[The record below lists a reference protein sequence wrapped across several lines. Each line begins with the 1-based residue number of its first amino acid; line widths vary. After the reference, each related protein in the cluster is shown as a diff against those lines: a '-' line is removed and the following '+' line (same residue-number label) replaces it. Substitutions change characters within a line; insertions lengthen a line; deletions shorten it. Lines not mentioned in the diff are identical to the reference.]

1 MNKNHYRLVFSRL
14 HGMLVAVEETAS
26 AAGKASAGETQRA
39 VDRSGMHGVAQFAL
53 RLAAFGALIAA
64 GAMPMWAQAQIV
76 GAGPNAP
83 SVIQTPNGLPQVNI
97 NKPGGAGVSLNTYN
111 QFDVQKNG
119 AILNNS
125 PTIVNTQQ
133 AGYINGNPN
142 LSAGQ
147 AARIIVNQVNST
159 AASQIKGY
167 VEIAGSRAEIV
178 LANPAGIVVDGGGFI
193 NTSRAVLTTGVPQFG
208 ADGSLTGYNVSR
220 GLITVQGAGLNA
232 SNVDQVDLIA
242 RAVQANAAIYAK
254 NLNVIAGAQQV
265 NHDTLAATPIQGD
278 GVAPAV
284 AIDVAQ
290 LGGMYANRV
299 FLVGNSAGVGVANAG
314 TIAAQAGDLTLQSD
328 GRLVLTGKTTASG
341 NLALSAAG
349 GVQNSG
355 TTYAQQSLSA
365 STGAD
370 VTNSGTLAA
379 QQNTTV
385 NAGSVNSTGRLGAG
399 VNNDGS
405 VARSGD
411 LNLTASGQ
419 LTATGQNVAGGNAS
433 LTGGSVNLAG
443 SQTAANGNLSLNA
456 TAGDVNLSNATTSA
470 QGANRANATGTVIN
484 DHGSLSSGGG
494 TTLTGGNLS
503 NQGGKVSSQG
513 ALSVN
518 VAGQIA
524 NQSGELVSESTADL
538 RGGAIANNQ
547 GTIQSAAGMTVAG
560 ASLDNAAGRVTS
572 LNGDGLSVTTSG
584 QLTNAAGTTANGA
597 QGGVIGGNGDVTVRG
612 GNVANHGTIT
622 SNTNLRVA
630 GQSIDNG
637 SGTLKAAQKVAVD
650 AGAHLTNN
658 GGSIVGNTATVGATT
673 LDNSAGAVQAAQ
685 VSLNATDL
693 VNHGGTITQTGTG
706 PMTVNVSRTLD
717 NSSGGTLQSNSTD
730 LTLAPAALVN
740 DGGTITHAGNGT
752 LLLGSGSGTVS
763 NVGGSIT
770 SNGRVVAQAG
780 ALNNTAGSINAQNGL
795 AATIG
800 GTLTNAN
807 GKLLSNTDLSVTS
820 GVLANDGGQIDA
832 STNATIHTGSMT
844 NQGGSIVAP
853 NLSVTAE
860 STLDNSGGKLETNQ
874 LTLTAA
880 NLTNHGGTITQYGAS
895 AMGFNISGTLDNSAA
910 GVIQTNAT
918 DLTLKPAEL
927 NNAGGTI
934 THAGTGTLTIA
945 PGNGASALNNA
956 GGTIVTKGQ
965 AVVDASSWDNSN
977 GILAAQGG
985 VTATVAGDVNNA
997 QGLVRAGASL
1007 SITNGGALVNQ
1018 AGHVQAGQTTAGD
1031 TSTLAVHSG
1040 SINNADGAI
1049 TDLGMGA
1056 MTVQGGSQITNS
1068 RAGNVSGMGAI
1079 TGNGDVTIS
1088 ATSISNTQGGELSGA
1103 SLHVQAAA
1111 LDNSGGKIGS
1121 VANSS
1126 GNVDVTASAAITN
1139 TNGQFS
1145 STHDLTITA
1154 PTLQGGGAYSAA
1166 HDVRVNLQG
1175 DYTTTPDTQF
1185 NVGND
1190 LTFALPGTFTNNA
1203 GFQTINGLNINAANI
1218 VNSGALSAGG
1228 LLHTQSSNL
1237 SNTGSLVGGS
1247 VSLNA
1252 TGTVS
1257 NVGPTALIGASDS
1270 NGKLE
1275 ILAHDIE
1282 NRDDATA
1289 TDSMPTTAIFG
1300 MGKVVLAGGKD
1311 ASGNYTN
1318 AALVN
1323 NSSALIQ
1330 SGSDMELHADK
1341 VTSTRRVMSTTGS
1354 TSNVDPAVLAQYG
1367 ISLSGCAAYFAGNCT
1382 GQTSYGIRSDN
1393 LTPDMRDVL
1402 LKQPGGM
1409 YIEPP
1414 HGSQWNSSYQYTTY
1428 TGTAVANMVTA
1439 LSPAA
1444 QIVSG
1449 GKIDASSTGTLQ
1461 NYWSSITA
1469 VGNLTMPQH
1478 YDSDGWA
1485 ATGQQAPTVTV
1496 TYSGQYHYNNYD
1508 NSEHNWQLPFGDAT
1522 FVTGHPGGYTQV
1534 APADVKQY
1542 KLPGY
1547 FSTMS
1552 SNGTISG
1559 TGVSV
1564 NNTAGNASIPSLGLL
1579 PGQSVPGLTP
1589 TNLSGNA
1596 SGAKSGASSVH
1607 GGPPAPV
1614 NPIIAS
1620 ATALNV
1626 LNNLTIPQGGLFK
1639 PTTAPNANY
1648 VIETNPAFTNQKN
1661 FISSDYFFGQLGVD
1675 LTHIPKRL
1683 GDGFYEQQLVRNQV
1697 TGLTGKA
1704 VLGPYADLQTM
1715 YQSLMTAGADLS
1727 KSLDMPMGASL
1738 SAEQV
1743 SKLTSN
1749 VIMMETRVV
1758 DGQSVL
1764 VPVVYLAKASQQNI
1778 DGPLISATN
1787 IDFQNAQAFTNS
1799 GTIKADNTL
1808 AIQGKQIDNA
1818 FGALQSGGLMSLKTE
1833 NNIDLTSANVKAGS
1847 LQLDAGKD
1855 LILDTATKTNTRV
1868 SRDGATSVVTTLGPT
1883 AKLDVAGDASIVT
1896 GGNFQQNAGNLSVG
1910 GNLGMNVGGDWDLG
1924 AVQTG
1929 EHKIVQRANGVSN
1942 TDINKVTGSTVTVG
1956 GQSSIGIGGDLTA
1969 KGAQIDLGQ
1978 GGTIAAKGNVT
1989 LGAAS
1994 ATSTV
1999 NSNSSGR
2006 DSHGSYAETL
2016 HTSDQALT
2024 GTTLKGGDTVTLASG
2039 KDLTISGSTVSLDK
2053 GNANLMASGDVNIG
2067 TATETHELNSHETH
2081 SHSNVVSGVKV
2092 ASGVDRTATYSQGS
2106 TVSADGVNIVS
2117 NRDINVTGSN
2127 VVGTNDVTLQAKR
2140 DVNITTSQDTTQS
2153 SSYYEKKESGLLTN
2167 GGLSVTVGSRSAAQ
2181 QDQSSS
2187 LTNKGSVIGSSQ
2199 GNVTIQAGKDAT
2211 ITGST
2216 VVAGQDVGITAQ
2228 NVTVNAAYD
2237 TYKDAQSQQFSQSGL
2252 SVGLGGG
2259 LVGLGQSMA
2268 SAVRQGQQSGDSRLA
2283 AVQAV
2288 AAAEQAYQNRGGIKD
2303 AANALSNG
2311 NVSEA
2316 AKGVQVQ
2323 LSIGSSHSSSNATTS
2338 ISEAKGSSIIGN
2350 GNVSITA
2357 TGTPDASGNAQAGTG
2372 NIAMTG
2378 ASVLGKNV
2386 ALDANNAITL
2396 QSAQST
2402 EQSTSSNSSTGW
2414 NAGVAIG
2421 VGKNTGISVFANG
2434 SNAHGQGNGDSVT
2447 QTNTTV
2453 AAGNTLTMTSGG
2465 DTMLSG
2471 ARVSGDKVKVDV
2483 GGDLTMT
2490 SLQDT
2495 SNYSSN
2501 QHNTGVSG
2509 SFTFG
2514 YGGGVDASIGHT
2526 SIDANYA
2533 SVNQQTGIVAGK
2545 EGFDVNVA
2553 GHTQLNGAQI
2563 ASAAPADS
2571 NTLTTGSLG
2580 FTDIENKM
2588 SYSGS
2593 SEGFSTSGGPSF
2605 AQTGDSANGVTH
2617 AAISPA
2623 KIVVKSDEQ
2632 NGTDSTAGLSRDTAN
2647 ANQTVENTFNLQKVQ
2662 NNMAFAQAFGKV
2674 ATFAVA
2680 EAATQLENSS
2690 PQMKALFGEGGAGR
2704 DALHAA
2710 VAAIGAALSGGN
2722 IGGAVA
2728 GSLAGDVLQSLAQP
2742 IIDQTVSQLPLSA
2755 QAAARNA
2762 LNEIVATA
2770 GGAAAGALAGGG
2782 SSGAL
2787 AGAGSAINNEL
2798 YNRQLHVEEVK
2809 VVEQLAKEKAQAVCR
2824 GDSSCVAKATTYW
2837 TDMLERA
2844 AKGMVDDTAN
2854 KENMAYLQTL
2864 IQTANNPTSEGA
2876 MGGLSS
2882 YLANL
2887 QTAEEMLSQYM
2898 GKPILVRGAPII
2910 SDGSA
2915 QTYFSATPAQRSD
2928 QYLNSVLGSLPGSIV
2943 PGASERDQ
2951 NRVNSFAT
2959 QNGSVKPDYTIE
2971 ETVIGGI
2978 LTNKIAS
2985 TATRVGESLDVWLAG
3000 PVNPTNKGFIS
3011 TGKVTMEGM
3020 PVKLNSAEQGVLS
3033 QLDQLPSKDLQGQAR
3048 EYVSN
3053 NYFVRNGFAPLDGKC
3068 GANCFDGVY
3077 VKGDTVYV
3085 NEVKPLNESGS
3096 ISLNPENP
3104 ATGLPTQQTDEW
3116 VKNSI
3121 QTLKKS
3127 KNPDLVKT
3135 GSIVEKAFEDGKLV
3149 KLVSGVDSNRMVIV
3163 KIPRDLK

>member
-1 MNKNHYRLVFSRL
+1 MNKHTHRLVYSRRRGMVVAVAETATTEGKSATGEARAQRRSSTSGVRVVMAGVAAL
-14 HGMLVAVEETAS
+14 GMLPTLS
-26 AAGKASAGETQRA
+26 
-39 VDRSGMHGVAQFAL
+39 D
-53 RLAAFGALIAA
+53 
-64 GAMPMWAQAQIV
+64 AQIIPTP
-76 GAGPNAP
+76 GT
-83 SVIQTPNGLPQVNI
+83 STQVIQTPNGLPQVNVARPS
-97 NKPGGAGVSLNTYN
+97 NAGVSVNTYN
-111 QFDVQKNG
+111 QFDVQKAG

-142 LSAGQ
+142 YGPGQ
-147 AARIIVNQVNST
+147 SARIIVNQVNSNT
-159 AASQIKGY
+159 PSFIRGF
-167 VEIAGSRAEIV
+167 VEVAGPSAQVV
-178 LANPAGIVVDGGGFI
+178 LANQAGLVVDGGGFI
-193 NTSRAVLTTGVPQFG
+193 NTSRATLTTGQPYYG

-242 RAVQANAAIYAK
+242 RAVQANAAIYTK
-254 NLNVIAGAQQV
+254 DLNVIAGAQQV
-265 NHDTLAATPIQGD
+265 NHDTLAATPIAGD
-278 GVAPAV
+278 GPAPAV

-349 GVQNSG
+349 GIQNSG

-365 STGAD
+365 NTATD
-370 VTNSGTLAA
+370 LTNSGTLAA
-379 QQNTTV
+379 QQSTTV
-385 NAGSVNSTGRLGAG
+385 NAGTINSTGTLGAG
-399 VNNDGS
+399 VNSDGS
-405 VARSGD
+405 VAHSGD

-419 LTATGQNVAGGNAS
+419 LSATGQNVAGGNAS

-443 SQTAANGNLSLNA
+443 SQTAVSGNLSLNA
-456 TAGDVNLSNATTSA
+456 MAGDVNLSNATTSA
-470 QGANRANATGTVIN
+470 QGTIQANATGTVIN

-494 TTLTGGNLS
+494 MVLTGGNLS
-503 NQGGKVSSQG
+503 NQSGKVSSQG

-524 NQSGELVSESTADL
+524 NQSGELISESTADL
-538 RGGAIANNQ
+538 HGGAIANNQ

-560 ASLDNAAGRVTS
+560 ASLDNTAGRITS
-572 LNGDGLSVTTSG
+572 LNGDGLSVAASG

-597 QGGVIGGNGDVTVRG
+597 QGGVIGGNGDVSVSGANVVNRG
-612 GNVANHGTIT
+612 AIT

-630 GQSIDNG
+630 GQSVDNG
-637 SGTLKAAQKVAVD
+637 SGTLQAAQNVAVE

-658 GGSIVGNTATVGATT
+658 GGSIVGKTATVSATT
-673 LDNSAGAVQAAQ
+673 LDNSAGTVQAGQ
-685 VSLNATDL
+685 VSLTATDL
-693 VNHGGTITQTGTG
+693 ANHGGTITQTGTG
-706 PMTVNVSRTLD
+706 PMAVNVSRTLN
-717 NSSGGTLQSNSTD
+717 NSSGGTLQTNSTD

-740 DGGTITHAGNGT
+740 DGGTITHAGTGT
-752 LLLGSGSGTVS
+752 LTVGSGTGSVS
-763 NVGGSIT
+763 NVGGSIA
-770 SNGRVVAQAG
+770 SNGRVVAQTG
-780 ALNNTAGSINAQNGL
+780 ALNNTSGAFNAQTGL
-795 AATIG
+795 TATVG
-800 GTLTNAN
+800 GTLNNAN
-807 GKLLSNTDLSVTS
+807 GKLLSNTDVSVTS
-820 GVLANDGGQIDA
+820 GTLANDGGQIGA
-832 STNATIHTGSMT
+832 GTNATIHTGSMT
-844 NQGGSIVAP
+844 NQRGSIVAP
-853 NLSVTAE
+853 NLSVTAD
-860 STLDNSGGKLETNQ
+860 STLDNSGGKLEANQ
-874 LTLTAA
+874 LALTAA
-880 NLTNHGGTITQYGAS
+880 NLTNHGGTITQYGS
-895 AMGFNISGTLDNSAA
+895 STMGMNVSGTLDNSAA

-945 PGNGASALNNA
+945 PGTGTTAGASALNNA
-956 GGTIVTKGQ
+956 SGTIVTKGQ
-965 AVVDASSWDNSN
+965 AIVNAASWNNAS
-977 GILAAQGG
+977 GILAAQRGLN
-985 VTATVAGDVNNA
+985 ATIAGDVNNA
-997 QGLVRAGASL
+997 QGLLRSDASL
-1007 SITNGGALVNQ
+1007 SLKSGGALSNQ
-1018 AGHVQAGQTTAGD
+1018 GGHVQAGQSTAGD
-1031 TSTLAVHSG
+1031 TSTLDIQWA
-1040 SINNADGAI
+1040 SIDNADGAVVN
-1049 TDLGMGA
+1049 LGAGK
-1056 MTVQGGSQITNS
+1056 MTVQGGSRIANS
-1068 RAGNVSGMGAI
+1068 HAGGVSGMGAI
-1079 TGNGDVTIS
+1079 TGNGDVTV
-1088 ATSISNTQGGELSGA
+1088 AAASISNTQGGQLSGG
-1103 SLHVQAAA
+1103 SLHVNANT
-1111 LDNSGGKIGS
+1111 LDNSGGSI
-1121 VANSS
+1121 
-1126 GNVDVTASAAITN
+1126 GNVTNSNGDVNVTTTGAITN
-1139 TNGQFS
+1139 TNGQIS
-1145 STHDLTITA
+1145 STHDLSVA
-1154 PTLQGGGAYSAA
+1154 AATLQGGGTYSAT
-1166 HDVRVNLQG
+1166 HDANVNLQG
-1175 DYTTTPDTQF
+1175 DYTAAPDTQF
-1185 NVGND
+1185 NVGHD
-1190 LTFALPGTFTNNA
+1190 LAFTLPGTFTNNA
-1203 GFQTINGLNINAANI
+1203 NLQSVNDLSVNAGNI
-1218 VNSGALSAGG
+1218 VNVGALTAGG
-1228 LLHTQSSNL
+1228 LLRTHSTNL
-1237 SNTGSLVGGS
+1237 FNTGALVGAR

-1252 TGTVS
+1252 TNTIS
-1257 NVGPTALIGASDS
+1257 NLGPTALIGASDS
-1270 NGKLE
+1270 SGTLE

-1282 NRDDATA
+1282 NRDDTTT
-1289 TDSMPTTAIFG
+1289 TDSMATTAIFG

-1323 NSSALIQ
+1323 NVSALIQ
-1330 SGSDMELHADK
+1330 SEGDMELHADK
-1341 VTSTRRVMSTTGS
+1341 VTSTRRVMKTS
-1354 TSNVDPAVLAQYG
+1354 TSRIDPALLAQFG
-1367 ISLSGCAAYFAGNCT
+1367 ISMSGCAAYFVGNCT
-1382 GQTSYGIRSDN
+1382 GQTSYGIQDP
-1393 LTPDMRDVL
+1393 TPDQAAEL
-1402 LKQPGGM
+1402 IKQPGGLF
-1409 YIEPP
+1409 ISPP
-1414 HGSQWNSSYQYTTY
+1414 HSGQWNSSYQFTTY
-1428 TGTAVANMVTA
+1428 YADSATATTVTDI
-1439 LSPAA
+1439 SPAA

-1449 GKIDASSTGTLQ
+1449 GKIDASSVGTLQ
-1461 NYWSSITA
+1461 NYWSNIAA
-1469 VGNLTMPQH
+1469 VGDLKMPGH
-1478 YDSDGWA
+1478 YDADGWA
-1485 ATGQQAPTVTV
+1485 ASGQKLPGVTV
-1496 TYSGQYHYNNYD
+1496 SYSGQYHYNNYD
-1508 NSEHNWQLPFGDAT
+1508 NSEHDWQLPFGNAP
-1522 FVTGHPGGYTQV
+1522 FVTGRPGGFTQA
-1534 APADVKQY
+1534 APASIKDY
-1542 KLPGY
+1542 TLPGY
-1547 FSTMS
+1547 FSTLS

-1564 NNTAGNASIPSLGLL
+1564 SNTAANASIPSLGLL
-1579 PGQSVPGLTP
+1579 PGQSAPGLTP

-1607 GGPPAPV
+1607 GGQPAPV
-1614 NPIIAS
+1614 DSIIAS

-1626 LNNLTIPQGGLFK
+1626 LNNLTIPQGGLYR

-1683 GDGFYEQQLVRNQV
+1683 GDGFYEQQLVRNEI
-1697 TGLTGKA
+1697 TSLTGKA

-1727 KSLDMPMGASL
+1727 KSLDLPMGASL

-1758 DGQSVL
+1758 DGQPVL
-1764 VPVVYLAKASQQNI
+1764 VPVVYLAQASQQNI
-1778 DGPLISATN
+1778 NGPLISATN
-1787 IDFQNAQAFTNS
+1787 IDFQNAQSFTNS
-1799 GTIKADNTL
+1799 GTIKAANTL

-1883 AKLDVAGDASIVT
+1883 AKLDVAGDASIAT

-1910 GNLGMNVGGDWDLG
+1910 GNLGMNVGGNWDLG

-1942 TDINKVTGSTVTVG
+1942 TDVNKVTGSSVTVG

-1978 GGTIAAKGNVT
+1978 GGTIASKGNVT

-1994 ATSTV
+1994 TTSTV
-1999 NSNSSGR
+1999 NSNSSGS
-2006 DSHGSYAETL
+2006 DSHGSYADTL

-2039 KDLTISGSTVSLDK
+2039 KDLTISASTVSLGK

-2067 TATETHELNSHETH
+2067 AATETHVLNSHETH
-2081 SHSNVVSGVKV
+2081 SHSNVVSGVQV
-2092 ASGVDRTATYSQGS
+2092 ASGIDQTATYSQGS

-2117 NRDINVTGSN
+2117 NRDINVRGSN

-2153 SSYYEKKESGLLTN
+2153 SSYFDKKESGLLTN

-2181 QDQSSS
+2181 QDQSRSV
-2187 LTNKGSVIGSSQ
+2187 TNNGSVIGSSQ

-2216 VVAGQDVGITAQ
+2216 IVAGQDVGIVAQ

-2259 LVGLGQSMA
+2259 LLGLGQSMA
-2268 SAVRQGQQSGDSRLA
+2268 GAVRQGQQSGDSRLA

-2311 NVSEA
+2311 NVGEA

-2350 GNVSITA
+2350 GNVSIIA
-2357 TGTPDASGNAQAGTG
+2357 TGTPDANGSAQAGTG

-2386 ALDANNAITL
+2386 TLDANNAITL
-2396 QSAQST
+2396 QSAQSN

-2453 AAGNTLTMTSGG
+2453 AAGNSLTMKSSG
-2465 DTMLSG
+2465 DTTLSG
-2471 ARVSGDKVKVDV
+2471 AKVSGDKVKVDV

-2533 SVNQQTGIVAGK
+2533 SANQQTGIVAGK
-2545 EGFDVNVA
+2545 EGFDVNVT

-2580 FTDIENKM
+2580 FTDIQNKM

-2593 SEGFSTSGGPSF
+2593 SEGFSTSSGPSF
-2605 AQTGDSANGVTH
+2605 AQTGDSASGVTH
-2617 AAISPA
+2617 AAVSPA

-2632 NGTDSTAGLSRDTAN
+2632 NGTDSTSGLSRDTAN

-2662 NNMAFAQAFGKV
+2662 NNLAFAQAFGKV

-2728 GSLAGDVLQSLAQP
+2728 GSLAGDMLQSLAQP
-2742 IIDQTVSQLPLSA
+2742 IIDQTVSQLPWSA
-2755 QAAARNA
+2755 QTAARNA

-2770 GGAAAGALAGGG
+2770 GGAVAGAVAGGG

-2809 VVEQLAKEKAQAVCR
+2809 VVERLAKEKAQAVCR
-2824 GDSSCVAKATTYW
+2824 GDASCVASATTYW

-2882 YLANL
+2882 YLTNL
-2887 QTAEEMLSQYM
+2887 QTAQDMLSQYM
-2898 GKPILVRGAPII
+2898 GKPILVRGTPII
-2910 SDGSA
+2910 SAGSA

-2951 NRVNSFAT
+2951 SRVNSFAT

-2985 TATRVGESLDVWLAG
+2985 TAVRAGESIDVWLAG
-3000 PVNPTNKGFIS
+3000 AVKPTDKGFIS
-3011 TGKVTMEGM
+3011 TGKVTMESM

-3033 QLDQLPSKDLQGQAR
+3033 QLNQLPSKDLQGQAR
-3048 EYVSN
+3048 EYVAN
-3053 NYFVRNGFAPLDGKC
+3053 NYFVRNGFTPLDGKC

-3085 NEVKPLNESGS
+3085 NEVKPLNGSGS
-3096 ISLNPENP
+3096 VSLNPENP
-3104 ATGLPTQQTDEW
+3104 ATGLPTQQTDDW
-3116 VKNSI
+3116 IKNSF
-3121 QTLKKS
+3121 QTLQKS
-3127 KNPDLVKT
+3127 KDPNLVKT
-3135 GSIVEKAFEDGKLV
+3135 GSIIQKAFEDGKLV
-3149 KLVSGVDSNRMVIV
+3149 KLVSGVDSNGMVIV
-3163 KIPRDLK
+3163 KIPGNLK

>member
-1 MNKNHYRLVFSRL
+1 MNKNHYRLVFSRV

-26 AAGKASAGETQRA
+26 SAGKASAGETRCTLN
-39 VDRSGMHGVAQFAL
+39 RSGVHVVTQFAL

-64 GAMPMWAQAQIV
+64 GAMPMWAHAQIV

-111 QFDVQKNG
+111 QFDVSHAG

-208 ADGSLTGYNVSR
+208 ADGSLTGFNVNR
-220 GLITVQGAGLNA
+220 GLVTVEGAGLDT
-232 SNVDQVDLIA
+232 SNVDQTDIIA

-254 NLNVIAGAQQV
+254 NLNVIAGTNQV
-265 NHDTLAATPIQGD
+265 NHDTLAATAIAGD
-278 GVAPAV
+278 GPAPAV

-328 GRLVLTGKTTASG
+328 GRLVLTGKTTGSG
-341 NLALSAAG
+341 NMALSASG
-349 GVQNSG
+349 GIQNGG

-365 STGAD
+365 NTAAD
-370 VTNSGTLAA
+370 LTNSGTLAA

-385 NAGSVNSTGRLGAG
+385 NAGSINSTGTLGAG

-405 VARSGD
+405 VAHGGN

-470 QGANRANATGTVIN
+470 QGAIQANASGTVIN
-484 DHGSLSSGGG
+484 DHGSLSSGNS

-524 NQSGELVSESTADL
+524 NQSGEVVSESTVDV

-547 GTIQSAAGMTVAG
+547 GTLQSAAGMTVAG
-560 ASLDNAAGRVTS
+560 ASLDNTAGRITS

-584 QLTNAAGTTANGA
+584 QLTNAGGTTANGA
-597 QGGVIGGNGDVTVRG
+597 QGGVIGGNGDVSVQGANIVNRG
-612 GNVANHGTIT
+612 AIT
-622 SNTNLRVA
+622 SNTNLRVS
-630 GQSIDNG
+630 GQSVDNG
-637 SGTLKAAQKVAVD
+637 SGTLQAAQKVAVD
-650 AGAHLTNN
+650 AGARLINK
-658 GGSIVGNTATVGATT
+658 GGSIVGQTAALTGTT
-673 LDNSAGAVQAAQ
+673 LDNSAGTVQASQ
-685 VSLNATDL
+685 VSLTATDL

-706 PMTVNVSRTLD
+706 PMAVNVSGTLD
-717 NSSGGTLQSNSTD
+717 NSTGGTLQSNSTD
-730 LTLAPAALVN
+730 LTLASTSIVN

-752 LLLGSGSGTVS
+752 LTLGGGTGSVS
-763 NVGGSIT
+763 NVGGSIA
-770 SNGRVVAQAG
+770 SNGRVAAQIG
-780 ALNNTAGSINAQNGL
+780 TLNNTAGSINAQNGL
-795 AATIG
+795 TATVG
-800 GTLTNAN
+800 GTLNNAS
-807 GKLLSNTDLSVTS
+807 GKLLSNTDLGVTS
-820 GVLANDGGQIDA
+820 DTLANDGGQIGA
-832 STNATIHTGSMT
+832 GTNATIHTGSMT
-844 NQGGSIVAP
+844 NQGGSIVGP
-853 NLSVTAE
+853 NLSVTAD
-860 STLDNSGGKLETNQ
+860 STLDNSGGKLEANQ
-874 LTLTAA
+874 LALTAA
-880 NLTNHGGTITQYGAS
+880 NLVNHSGTITQYGSS
-895 AMGFNISGTLDNSAA
+895 AMGMNVSGTLDNSAA

-918 DLTLKPAEL
+918 DLTLEPAEL

-945 PGNGASALNNA
+945 PGKGGSALNNA
-956 GGTIVTKGQ
+956 SGTIVTKGQ
-965 AVVDASSWDNSN
+965 AIVNAAAWNNAS
-977 GILAAQGG
+977 GILAAQRGIN
-985 VTATVAGDVNNA
+985 AAIAGDVNNA
-997 QGLVRAGASL
+997 QGLLRSDASL
-1007 SITNGGALVNQ
+1007 SLKSGGALSNRG
-1018 AGHVQAGQTTAGD
+1018 GHIQAGQSVAGD
-1031 TSTLAVHSG
+1031 ASTLAIQSA
-1040 SINNADGAI
+1040 SIDNADGAI
-1049 TDLGMGA
+1049 VDLGAGK
-1056 MTVQGGSQITNS
+1056 MTVQGGSQIANS
-1068 RAGNVSGMGAI
+1068 HTGGVSGMGAI
-1079 TGNGDVTIS
+1079 TGNGDVTIV
-1088 ATSISNTQGGELSGA
+1088 AASISNTQGGQLSGA
-1103 SLHVQAAA
+1103 SLHVQGNT
-1111 LDNSGGKIGS
+1111 LDNSGGTIGN
-1121 VANSS
+1121 VANSN
-1126 GNVDVTASAAITN
+1126 GDVDVTTAGAITN
-1139 TNGQFS
+1139 TNGQIS
-1145 STHDLTITA
+1145 STHDLSVA
-1154 PTLQGGGAYSAA
+1154 AATLQGGGTYSAT
-1166 HDVRVNLQG
+1166 HDANVNLQG
-1175 DYTTTPDTQF
+1175 DYTSASDTQF
-1185 NVGND
+1185 NVGHD
-1190 LTFALPGTFTNNA
+1190 LAFTLPGTFTNNA
-1203 GFQTINGLNINAANI
+1203 NLQSVNNLSVNAGNI
-1218 VNSGALSAGG
+1218 VNVGALTAGG
-1228 LLHTQSSNL
+1228 LLHTQSTNL
-1237 SNTGSLVGGS
+1237 INTGALVGAS
-1247 VSLNA
+1247 ASLNA
-1252 TGTVS
+1252 TNTLS
-1257 NVGPTALIGASDS
+1257 NLGPTALIGASDS
-1270 NGKLE
+1270 NGTLE

-1282 NRDDATA
+1282 NRDDTTT
-1289 TDSMPTTAIFG
+1289 TDSMATTAIFG

-1323 NSSALIQ
+1323 NVSALIQ
-1330 SGSDMELHADK
+1330 SEGDMELHADK
-1341 VTSTRRVMSTTGS
+1341 VTSTRRVMKTS
-1354 TSNVDPAVLAQYG
+1354 TSSIDPSLLGQFG
-1367 ISLSGCAAYFAGNCT
+1367 IPISGRT
-1382 GQTSYGIRSDN
+1382 GQVGVKH
-1393 LTPDMRDVL
+1393 PDSI
-1402 LKQPGGM
+1402 GGV
-1409 YIEPP
+1409 YTEPP
-1414 HGSQWNSSYQYTTY
+1414 HGGQWNSTYQFTTY
-1428 TGTAVANMVTA
+1428 YADSAMATTVTDI
-1439 LSPAA
+1439 SPAA

-1449 GKIDASSTGTLQ
+1449 GRIDASSVGTLQ
-1461 NYWSSITA
+1461 NYWSNIAA
-1469 VGNLTMPQH
+1469 VGDIKMPAH
-1478 YDSDGWA
+1478 YDADGWA
-1485 ATGQQAPTVTV
+1485 ASGQKLPGVTV
-1496 TYSGQYHYNNYD
+1496 SYSGQYHYNNYD
-1508 NSEHNWQLPFGDAT
+1508 NSEHDWQLPFGNAP
-1522 FVTGHPGGYTQV
+1522 FVTGRPGGYTQA
-1534 APADVKQY
+1534 APASIKDY
-1542 KLPGY
+1542 TLPGY
-1547 FSTMS
+1547 FSTLS

-1564 NNTAGNASIPSLGLL
+1564 SNTAANASIPSLGLL

-1614 NPIIAS
+1614 DPIIAS

-1626 LNNLTIPQGGLFK
+1626 LNNLTMPQGGLYR

-1697 TGLTGKA
+1697 TALTGKA

-1727 KSLDMPMGASL
+1727 KSLDLPMGASL

-1758 DGQSVL
+1758 DGQTVL
-1764 VPVVYLAKASQQNI
+1764 VPVVYLAKASQQNVN
-1778 DGPLISATN
+1778 GPLISAAN
-1787 IDFQNAQAFTNS
+1787 IDFQNAQSFTNS

-1910 GNLGMNVGGDWDLG
+1910 GNLGMNVGGNWDLG

-1942 TDINKVTGSTVTVG
+1942 TDINKVTGSSVTVG
-1956 GQSSIGIGGDLTA
+1956 GQSSIGVGGDLTA

-1999 NSNSSGR
+1999 NSNSSGS

-2067 TATETHELNSHETH
+2067 AATETHVLNSHETH
-2081 SHSNVVSGVKV
+2081 SHSNVVSGAKI
-2092 ASGVDRTATYSQGS
+2092 ASGIDQTATYSQGS

-2117 NRDINVTGSN
+2117 NRDINVAGSN
-2127 VVGTNDVTLQAKR
+2127 VVGTNDVTLQATR
-2140 DVNITTSQDTTQS
+2140 NVNITTSQDTTQS
-2153 SSYYEKKESGLLTN
+2153 SSYYEKKKSGLLTN
-2167 GGLSVTVGSRSAAQ
+2167 GGLSVTVGSRSTAQ
-2181 QDQSSS
+2181 QDQASSV
-2187 LTNKGSVIGSSQ
+2187 TNHGSVIGSSQ

-2216 VVAGQDVGITAQ
+2216 VVAGQDVGIAAQ

-2357 TGTPDASGNAQAGTG
+2357 TGTPDANGNTQSGTG

-2465 DTMLSG
+2465 DTTLSG

-2580 FTDIENKM
+2580 FTDIQNKM

-2605 AQTGDSANGVTH
+2605 AQTGDSASGVTH
-2617 AAISPA
+2617 AAVSPA

-2632 NGTDSTAGLSRDTAN
+2632 NGTDSTSGLSRDTAN

-2798 YNRQLHVEEVK
+2798 YNRQLHVEEVR

-2824 GDSSCVAKATTYW
+2824 GDSSCEAKATTYW

-2887 QTAEEMLSQYM
+2887 QTAQDMLSQYM
-2898 GKPILVRGAPII
+2898 GKPILVRGSPII

-2915 QTYFSATPAQRSD
+2915 QTYFSATPTQRSD
-2928 QYLNSVLGSLPGSIV
+2928 QYLNSRLGSLPGSIV
-2943 PGASERDQ
+2943 PGASQRDQ
-2951 NRVNSFAT
+2951 SRVDSFAT

-2985 TATRVGESLDVWLAG
+2985 TAARVGESIDVWLAG
-3000 PVNPTNKGFIS
+3000 PVNPTGKGFIS
-3011 TGKVTMEGM
+3011 TGKVTMESM
-3020 PVKLNSAEQGVLS
+3020 PVKLNTAEQGVLS

-3048 EYVSN
+3048 EYVAN
-3053 NYFVRNGFAPLDGKC
+3053 NYFVRNGFTPLDGKC

-3077 VKGDTVYV
+3077 VKGNTVYV

-3096 ISLNPENP
+3096 ISLNPPNS
-3104 ATGLPTQQTDEW
+3104 ATGLPGQQTDNW
-3116 VKNSI
+3116 VVYSVQRLKNTGDPQLI
-3121 QTLKKS
+3121 KTAEVVEQAFR
-3127 KNPDLVKT
+3127 NGNLVKT
-3135 GSIVEKAFEDGKLV
+3135 
-3149 KLVSGVDSNRMVIV
+3149 VSGVNSNGMVVV
-3163 KIPRDLK
+3163 KVPRNTP

>member
-1 MNKNHYRLVFSRL
+1 MVVAVAETATAERKSATGDARARRRSLPSGTRAVAAGVAVL
-14 HGMLVAVEETAS
+14 GMLPAF
-26 AAGKASAGETQRA
+26 
-39 VDRSGMHGVAQFAL
+39 SG
-53 RLAAFGALIAA
+53 
-64 GAMPMWAQAQIV
+64 AQIV
-76 GAGPNAP
+76 PTPGT
-83 SVIQTPNGLPQVNI
+83 STQVIQTPNGLPQVNLA
-97 NKPGGAGVSLNTYN
+97 KPSGAGVSVNTYN

-133 AGYINGNPN
+133 AGWINGNPN
-142 LSAGQ
+142 YGAGQ

-167 VEIAGSRAEIV
+167 VEIAGIRAEIV

-193 NTSRAVLTTGVPQFG
+193 NTSRAVLTTGAPQYG
-208 ADGSLTGYNVSR
+208 ADGSLTGFNVNR
-220 GLITVQGAGLNA
+220 GLVTVQGAGLDT
-232 SNVDQVDLIA
+232 SNVDQTDIIA

-254 NLNVIAGAQQV
+254 NLNVIAGANQV
-265 NHDTLAATPIQGD
+265 NHDTLAVTPIAGD
-278 GVAPAV
+278 GPAPAV

-299 FLVGNSAGVGVANAG
+299 FLVGNAAGVGVANAG

-328 GRLVLTGKTTASG
+328 GRLVFTGKTTASG
-341 NLALSAAG
+341 DMALSASG
-349 GVQNSG
+349 GIQNSG
-355 TTYAQQSLSA
+355 TMYAQQSLSA
-365 STGAD
+365 NTAAD
-370 VTNSGTLAA
+370 LTNSGTLAA

-385 NAGSVNSTGRLGAG
+385 NAGSINSTGTLGAG

-405 VARSGD
+405 VAHGGD
-411 LNLTASGQ
+411 LNLTASGR
-419 LTATGQNVAGGNAS
+419 LSATGQNVAGGNAS

-443 SQTAANGNLSLNA
+443 SQTATNGNLSLHA
-456 TAGDVNLSNATTSA
+456 TAGDVNLSSATTSA
-470 QGANRANATGTVIN
+470 QGDIQANASGTVIN
-484 DHGSLSSGGG
+484 DRGSLSSGNS

-518 VAGQIA
+518 VAGRIA
-524 NQSGELVSESTADL
+524 NQSGELVSESTADV

-547 GTIQSAAGMTVAG
+547 GTLQSAAGMTVAG
-560 ASLDNAAGRVTS
+560 ASLDNTAGRITS
-572 LNGDGLSVTTSG
+572 LNSDGLSVTTSS
-584 QLTNAAGTTANGA
+584 QLTNAAGVTANGA
-597 QGGVIGGNGDVTVRG
+597 QGGVIGGNGDVSVRG
-612 GNVANHGTIT
+612 ANVVNRGAIT
-622 SNTNLRVA
+622 SNTILRVS
-630 GQSIDNG
+630 GQSVDNG
-637 SGTLKAAQKVAVD
+637 NGTLQAAQKVAVD
-650 AGAHLTNN
+650 AGARLINN
-658 GGSIVGNTATVGATT
+658 GGSIVGQTAELTGAT
-673 LDNSAGAVQAAQ
+673 LDNSAGTVQAGQ
-685 VSLNATDL
+685 VSLTATDL
-693 VNHGGTITQTGTG
+693 VNHGGTLTQTGTG
-706 PMTVNVSRTLD
+706 AMTVNVSGTLD
-717 NSSGGTLQSNSTD
+717 NSNGGTLQTNSTD
-730 LTLAPAALVN
+730 LTLAPASIVN

-752 LLLGSGSGTVS
+752 LTLGSGTGSVS
-763 NVGGSIT
+763 NVGGSIA
-770 SNGRVVAQAG
+770 SNGRVAAQTG
-780 ALNNTAGSINAQNGL
+780 ALNNTSGSINAQSGL
-795 AATIG
+795 TATVG
-800 GTLTNAN
+800 GTLNNAS
-807 GKLLSNTDLSVTS
+807 GKLLSNTDLGITS
-820 GVLANDGGQIDA
+820 GLLANDGGQIGA
-832 STNATIHTGSMT
+832 GTNATIHTGSMT
-844 NQGGSIVAP
+844 NQGGSIVGP
-853 NLSVTAE
+853 NLSVTAD
-860 STLDNSGGKLETNQ
+860 STLDNSGGKLEANQ
-874 LTLTAA
+874 LALTAA
-880 NLTNHGGTITQYGAS
+880 NLVNHGGTITQYGSS
-895 AMGFNISGTLDNSAA
+895 AMGMNVSGTLDNSAA
-910 GVIQTNAT
+910 GVIQTNST

-934 THAGTGTLTIA
+934 THAGTGTLMIA
-945 PGNGASALNNA
+945 PGNGSSALNNA
-956 GGTIVTKGQ
+956 SGTIVTKGQ
-965 AVVDASSWDNSN
+965 AIVNAASWNNAS
-977 GILAAQGG
+977 GILAAQRGIN
-985 VTATVAGDVNNA
+985 ATIAGDVNNA
-997 QGLVRAGASL
+997 QGLLRSDTSL
-1007 SITNGGALVNQ
+1007 SLKNGGALSNRG
-1018 AGHVQAGQTTAGD
+1018 GHVQAGQSTAGD
-1031 TSTLAVHSG
+1031 TSTLAVESA
-1040 SINNADGAI
+1040 SIDNADGAI
-1049 TDLGMGA
+1049 VDLGAGK
-1056 MTVQGGSQITNS
+1056 MTVQGGSQIANS
-1068 RAGNVSGMGAI
+1068 HAGGVSGMGAI
-1079 TGNGDVTIS
+1079 TGNGDVTIG
-1088 ATSISNTQGGELSGA
+1088 AASISNTQGGQLSGA
-1103 SLHVQAAA
+1103 SLHVQGNT
-1111 LDNSGGKIGS
+1111 LDNSGGTI
-1121 VANSS
+1121 
-1126 GNVDVTASAAITN
+1126 GNVTNSNGDVNVTTTGAITN
-1139 TNGQFS
+1139 TNGQIS
-1145 STHDLTITA
+1145 STHDLSVA
-1154 PTLQGGGAYSAA
+1154 AATLQGGGTYSAA
-1166 HDVRVNLQG
+1166 HDANVNLQG
-1175 DYTTTPDTQF
+1175 DYTAASDTQF
-1185 NVGND
+1185 NVGHD
-1190 LTFALPGTFTNNA
+1190 LAFTLPGTFTNNA
-1203 GFQTINGLNINAANI
+1203 NLQSVNNLSVNAGNIIN
-1218 VNSGALSAGG
+1218 VGALTAGG
-1228 LLHTQSSNL
+1228 LLHTQSTNL
-1237 SNTGSLVGGS
+1237 TNTGALVGAS
-1247 VSLNA
+1247 ASLNA
-1252 TGTVS
+1252 TNTVS
-1257 NVGPTALIGASDS
+1257 NLGPTALIGASDS
-1270 NGKLE
+1270 NGTLE

-1282 NRDDATA
+1282 NRDDTTA
-1289 TDSMPTTAIFG
+1289 TDSMATTAIFG

-1318 AALVN
+1318 AARVN
-1323 NSSALIQ
+1323 NVSALIQ
-1330 SGSDMELHADK
+1330 SEGDMELRADK
-1341 VTSTRRVMSTTGS
+1341 VTSTRRVMKTS
-1354 TSNVDPAVLAQYG
+1354 TSQIDPALLAQFG
-1367 ISLSGCAAYFAGNCT
+1367 ISMSGCVAVYMEACSG
-1382 GQTSYGIRSDN
+1382 
-1393 LTPDMRDVL
+1393 RDV
-1402 LKQPGGM
+1402 GGVDLSKPEVRELFLDF
-1409 YIEPP
+1409 IGGVPTDPP
-1414 HGSQWNSSYQYTTY
+1414 HSGQWNSNYQKTTY
-1428 TGTAVANMVTA
+1428 YADSATATTVTDI
-1439 LSPAA
+1439 SPAA

-1449 GKIDASSTGTLQ
+1449 GRIDASSVGTLQ
-1461 NYWSSITA
+1461 NYWSNIAA
-1469 VGNLTMPQH
+1469 VGEVKMPTL
-1478 YDSDGWA
+1478 YDADGWA
-1485 ATGQQAPTVTV
+1485 ASGQKLPGVTV
-1496 TYSGQYHYNNYD
+1496 SYSGQYHYNNYD
-1508 NSEHNWQLPFGDAT
+1508 NTEHDWQLPFGNAP
-1522 FVTGHPGGYTQV
+1522 FVTGRPGGYTQA
-1534 APADVKQY
+1534 APASIKDY
-1542 KLPGY
+1542 TLPGY
-1547 FSTMS
+1547 FSTLS

-1564 NNTAGNASIPSLGLL
+1564 NNSAANASIPSLGLL

-1589 TNLSGNA
+1589 ANLSGNA
-1596 SGAKSGASSVH
+1596 SGAKSDASAVH
-1607 GGPPAPV
+1607 GGPAAPV
-1614 NPIIAS
+1614 DPIIAS

-1626 LNNLTIPQGGLFK
+1626 LNNLTIPQGGLYR

-1661 FISSDYFFGQLGVD
+1661 FISSDYFFSQLGVD

-1697 TGLTGKA
+1697 TALTGKA

-1727 KSLDMPMGASL
+1727 KSLDLPMGVSL

-1758 DGQSVL
+1758 DGQTVL
-1764 VPVVYLAKASQQNI
+1764 VPVVYLAKASQQNVN
-1778 DGPLISATN
+1778 GPLITATN
-1787 IDFQNAQAFTNS
+1787 IDFQNAQSFTNS

-1847 LQLDAGKD
+1847 LQLDAGKV

-1883 AKLDVAGDASIVT
+1883 AKLDVTGDASIVT

-1910 GNLGMNVGGDWDLG
+1910 GNLGMNVGGNWDLG

-1942 TDINKVTGSTVTVG
+1942 TDINKVTGSSVTVG
-1956 GQSSIGIGGDLTA
+1956 GQSSIGVGGDLTA
-1969 KGAQIDLGQ
+1969 MGAKIDLGQ

-1994 ATSTV
+1994 TTSTV
-1999 NSNSSGR
+1999 NSNSSGS

-2067 TATETHELNSHETH
+2067 AATETHELNSHETH

-2092 ASGVDRTATYSQGS
+2092 ASGIDQTATYSQGS

-2153 SSYYEKKESGLLTN
+2153 SSYFDKKESGLLTN

-2187 LTNKGSVIGSSQ
+2187 VTNKGSVVGSSQ

-2216 VVAGQDVGITAQ
+2216 IVAGQDVGIAAQ

-2268 SAVRQGQQSGDSRLA
+2268 GAVRQGQQSGDSRLA

-2338 ISEAKGSSIIGN
+2338 ITSAKGSSIIGN

-2357 TGTPDASGNAQAGTG
+2357 TGTPDANGYAQAGTG

-2434 SNAHGQGNGDSVT
+2434 SNAHGQGNGDGVT

-2453 AAGNTLTMTSGG
+2453 AAGNTLTMKSGG
-2465 DTMLSG
+2465 DATLSG
-2471 ARVSGDKVKVDV
+2471 AKVSGDKVKVDV

-2501 QHNTGVSG
+2501 QHNAGVSG

-2533 SVNQQTGIVAGK
+2533 SANQQTGIVAGK

-2563 ASAAPADS
+2563 ASAAPADN

-2580 FTDIENKM
+2580 FTDIQNKM

-2605 AQTGDSANGVTH
+2605 AQTGDSASGVTH
-2617 AAISPA
+2617 AAVSPA

-2662 NNMAFAQAFGKV
+2662 NNLAFAQAFGKV

-2770 GGAAAGALAGGG
+2770 GGAAGGAVAGGG

-2787 AGAGSAINNEL
+2787 AGAGSAVNNEL

-2882 YLANL
+2882 YLTNL
-2887 QTAEEMLSQYM
+2887 QTAQDMLSQYM
-2898 GKPILVRGAPII
+2898 GKPILVRGSPII

-2915 QTYFSATPAQRSD
+2915 QTYFSATPEQRSN
-2928 QYLNSVLGSLPGSIV
+2928 QSLNAILGSLPGSIV
-2943 PGASERDQ
+2943 PGASQRDQ
-2951 NRVNSFAT
+2951 SRVDSFAT

-2978 LTNKIAS
+2978 LANKIAS
-2985 TATRVGESLDVWLAG
+2985 TVARVGESIDVWLAG
-3000 PVNPTNKGFIS
+3000 PVNPTGKGFIS
-3011 TGKVTMEGM
+3011 TGKVTMESM

-3033 QLDQLPSKDLQGQAR
+3033 KLDQLPTTDLQGQAR
-3048 EYVSN
+3048 EYVAN
-3053 NYFVRNGFAPLDGKC
+3053 NYFVRNGFTPLDGKC
-3068 GANCFDGVY
+3068 GVNCFDGVY
-3077 VKGDTVYV
+3077 IKGDTVYI
-3085 NEVKPLNESGS
+3085 NEVKPLNANGAIQLNGPSGS
-3096 ISLNPENP
+3096 
-3104 ATGLPTQQTDEW
+3104 LPTQMTDGW
-3116 VKNSI
+3116 IDSAVTRLSNGDASQRATADLI
-3121 QTLKKS
+3121 Q
-3127 KNPDLVKT
+3127 
-3135 GSIVEKAFEDGKLV
+3135 KAIDSGKLV
-3149 KLVSGVDSNRMVIV
+3149 KVVTGVNSNGATLV
-3163 KIPRDLK
+3163 KLK

>member
-14 HGMLVAVEETAS
+14 HGMLIAVEETAS

-39 VDRSGMHGVAQFAL
+39 VDRSGVHGVAQFAL
-53 RLAAFGALIAA
+53 RLAVFGALIAA

-97 NKPGGAGVSLNTYN
+97 NKPSGAGVSLNTYN

-349 GVQNSG
+349 GIQNSG

-370 VTNSGTLAA
+370 LTNSGTLAA

-470 QGANRANATGTVIN
+470 QGAIRANATGTVIN
-484 DHGSLSSGGG
+484 DHGSLSSGGN

-560 ASLDNAAGRVTS
+560 ASLDNTAGRVTS

-752 LLLGSGSGTVS
+752 LMLGSGSGSVS
-763 NVGGSIT
+763 NVGGSIA

-853 NLSVTAE
+853 NLSVTADA
-860 STLDNSGGKLETNQ
+860 TLDNSGGKLETNQ

-895 AMGFNISGTLDNSAA
+895 AMGFNVSGTLDNSAA

-1007 SITNGGALVNQ
+1007 SLTNGGALVNQ

-1031 TSTLAVHSG
+1031 TSTLAVQSG

-1139 TNGQFS
+1139 TNGQIS

-1282 NRDDATA
+1282 NRDDTTA

-1414 HGSQWNSSYQYTTY
+1414 HGGQWNSSYQYTTY

-1564 NNTAGNASIPSLGLL
+1564 NNTAGNASLPSLGLL

-1715 YQSLMTAGADLS
+1715 YQSLMAAGADLS

-1799 GTIKADNTL
+1799 GTIKADSTL

-1910 GNLGMNVGGDWDLG
+1910 GNLGMNVGGNWDLG

-1956 GQSSIGIGGDLTA
+1956 GQSSIGVGGDLTA
-1969 KGAQIDLGQ
+1969 TGAQIDLGH

-1994 ATSTV
+1994 STSTV
-1999 NSNSSGR
+1999 NSNSSGS

-2016 HTSDQALT
+2016 HTSDQSLT
-2024 GTTLKGGDTVTLASG
+2024 GTTLTSGQNLAIASG
-2039 KDLTISGSTVSLDK
+2039 KDITVKGSSISLDK
-2053 GNANLMASGDVNIG
+2053 GTASLLAVGDVNVES
-2067 TATETHELNSHETH
+2067 ATETHVLNSHETH
-2081 SHSNVVSGVKV
+2081 SHSGVLSGSKV
-2092 ASGVDRTATYSQGS
+2092 ASGVDQTATYNQAS
-2106 TVSADGVNIVS
+2106 TISADGVTIAS
-2117 NRDINVTGSN
+2117 GRDINVIGSAIAA
-2127 VVGTNDVTLQAKR
+2127 TDDATLKAAR
-2140 DVNITTSQDTTQS
+2140 DVNIKTSQDTVQS
-2153 SSYYEKKESGLLTN
+2153 STYYEKKETGLLSN
-2167 GGLSVTVGSRSAAQ
+2167 GGLSVTIGSRSMTDRQ
-2181 QDQSSS
+2181 QSSTV
-2187 LTNKGSVIGSSQ
+2187 TNNASSIGSLN
-2199 GNVTIQAGKDAT
+2199 GNLSIEAGNNVNGTAAILHAGNDVDVTGKSVKLD
-2211 ITGST
+2211 S
-2216 VVAGQDVGITAQ
+2216 
-2228 NVTVNAAYD
+2228 AYD
-2237 TYKDAQSQQFSQSGL
+2237 TMSQAQQQQYRQAGVTVGL
-2252 SVGLGGG
+2252 SSPV
-2259 LVGLGQSMA
+2259 
-2268 SAVRQGQQSGDSRLA
+2268 LA
-2283 AVQAV
+2283 AVQTGKQMVEAAGKTKGDARLTAL
-2288 AAAEQAYQNRGGIKD
+2288 AAATTG
-2303 AANALSNG
+2303 L
-2311 NVSEA
+2311 A
-2316 AKGVQVQ
+2316 AKNAYDATG
-2323 LSIGSSHSSSNATTS
+2323 GGNPATTAKS
-2338 ISEAKGSSIIGN
+2338 VGINISLGASKSDSQSQAQASTAVGSTVSAGR
-2350 GNVSITA
+2350 NVSITA
-2357 TGTPDASGNAQAGTG
+2357 TGAGTDSNIDVIGSTISAGG
-2372 NIAMTG
+2372 NTKLA
-2378 ASVLGKNV
+2378 ADGKVN
-2386 ALDANNAITL
+2386 L
-2396 QSAQST
+2396 QAA
-2402 EQSTSSNSSTGW
+2402 ESTSSQHSTNSGGSAGIGVSIGFGQQSGIAFT
-2414 NAGVAIG
+2414 AGVAG
-2421 VGKNTGISVFANG
+2421 NRG
-2434 SNAHGQGNGDSVT
+2434 NANGDSAAW
-2447 QTNTTV
+2447 TNTHVT
-2453 AAGNTLTMTSGG
+2453 AGNTLTIQSGG
-2465 DTMLSG
+2465 DTNLKGAVASG
-2471 ARVSGDKVKVDV
+2471 KQVVANV
-2483 GGDLTMT
+2483 GGNLNVE

-2495 SNYSSN
+2495 DHYDSKQQSA
-2501 QHNTGVSG
+2501 GVSVSVCVPPICYG
-2509 SFTFG
+2509 SSSVSGNISQQKMHSDYAAVAEQSGIKAGDGGYQVDVKGNTDLKGGVIASSDKAVQDGVSSLTTASLTYSDIQNHASYDASSVGISGG
-2514 YGGGVDASIGHT
+2514 YGGTIGKNQKGT
-2526 SIDANYA
+2526 ADN
-2533 SVNQQTGIVAGK
+2533 VNPVAG
-2545 EGFDVNVA
+2545 
-2553 GHTQLNGAQI
+2553 
-2563 ASAAPADS
+2563 
-2571 NTLTTGSLG
+2571 
-2580 FTDIENKM
+2580 TDLPNR
-2588 SYSGS
+2588 
-2593 SEGFSTSGGPSF
+2593 GG
-2605 AQTGDSANGVTH
+2605 
-2617 AAISPA
+2617 
-2623 KIVVKSDEQ
+2623 
-2632 NGTDSTAGLSRDTAN
+2632 
-2647 ANQTVENTFNLQKVQ
+2647 
-2662 NNMAFAQAFGKV
+2662 
-2674 ATFAVA
+2674 
-2680 EAATQLENSS
+2680 
-2690 PQMKALFGEGGAGR
+2690 
-2704 DALHAA
+2704 
-2710 VAAIGAALSGGN
+2710 
-2722 IGGAVA
+2722 
-2728 GSLAGDVLQSLAQP
+2728 
-2742 IIDQTVSQLPLSA
+2742 
-2755 QAAARNA
+2755 
-2762 LNEIVATA
+2762 
-2770 GGAAAGALAGGG
+2770 
-2782 SSGAL
+2782 
-2787 AGAGSAINNEL
+2787 
-2798 YNRQLHVEEVK
+2798 
-2809 VVEQLAKEKAQAVCR
+2809 
-2824 GDSSCVAKATTYW
+2824 
-2837 TDMLERA
+2837 
-2844 AKGMVDDTAN
+2844 
-2854 KENMAYLQTL
+2854 
-2864 IQTANNPTSEGA
+2864 
-2876 MGGLSS
+2876 
-2882 YLANL
+2882 
-2887 QTAEEMLSQYM
+2887 
-2898 GKPILVRGAPII
+2898 
-2910 SDGSA
+2910 
-2915 QTYFSATPAQRSD
+2915 FSATPPIALSASGDASSTTRSGI
-2928 QYLNSVLGSLPGSIV
+2928 SGGSIKITDSAKQQQLTGKTADETIASV
-2943 PGASERDQ
+2943 NRDTSNTGGALAPIFDKDKVQAGFDITSQFINQVGTFVDNRMKEADDARKASKNLDLTPEQRAAAEQKADQLTADWGPGGTYRQVLSALTAAAGGNVTGSTGQFVQAGIVNYLQQQGAS
-2951 NRVNSFAT
+2951 
-2959 QNGSVKPDYTIE
+2959 Y
-2971 ETVIGGI
+2971 IG
-2978 LTNKIAS
+2978 
-2985 TATRVGESLDVWLAG
+2985 
-3000 PVNPTNKGFIS
+3000 
-3011 TGKVTMEGM
+3011 
-3020 PVKLNSAEQGVLS
+3020 
-3033 QLDQLPSKDLQGQAR
+3033 
-3048 EYVSN
+3048 
-3053 NYFVRNGFAPLDGKC
+3053 
-3068 GANCFDGVY
+3068 
-3077 VKGDTVYV
+3077 
-3085 NEVKPLNESGS
+3085 
-3096 ISLNPENP
+3096 
-3104 ATGLPTQQTDEW
+3104 
-3116 VKNSI
+3116 
-3121 QTLKKS
+3121 
-3127 KNPDLVKT
+3127 DLVKT
-3135 GSIVEKAFEDGKLV
+3135 GAVTEGSPLHAAMHAIVACAGAAASSQSCGAGAMGAASASLLSNLFADTPNETATEKQAKGNLISSIVAGVAAVGGVNAATATTAAQTEVENNFLTQPQQTARALAKVSCSTAADPSACRQKVQQQYAKLWEDNEAKAKSCASADACKAALTDLRQQQVEYSARENQLQQKLRDTGSLSAAETEELLNLKAADTNLISLRTSALQSYTRYAGMDALKSLQGSELIAELGIGASPGAGYGVAAAITGVGRNGLPKINGRYPINSKYADQQFPMDKLPPEIQQKYPQGVKFNSQGFPDFSPYAKAKVDVQGLTGDYRTDEALSNKRVGLSETPDGYVWHHVENAQTML
-3149 KLVSGVDSNRMVIV
+3149 L
-3163 KIPRDLK
+3163 IPQDLHNAVRHTGGSAILK

>member
-1 MNKNHYRLVFSRL
+1 MNKNAHRLVFSRL
-14 HGMLVAVEETAS
+14 RGMVVAVAETATAEGKSATGEARARRRSSTSGARVLVAGVAALGMLPTLS
-26 AAGKASAGETQRA
+26 
-39 VDRSGMHGVAQFAL
+39 D
-53 RLAAFGALIAA
+53 
-64 GAMPMWAQAQIV
+64 AQIIPTP
-76 GAGPNAP
+76 GT
-83 SVIQTPNGLPQVNI
+83 STQVIQTPNGLPQVNVA
-97 NKPGGAGVSLNTYN
+97 KPSGAGVSVNTYN
-111 QFDVQKNG
+111 QFDIQKAG

-125 PTIVNTQQ
+125 ATMVQTQQ
-133 AGYINGNPN
+133 AGWINGNPN
-142 LSAGQ
+142 YGAGQ
-147 AARIIVNQVNST
+147 VARIIVNQVNSPNP
-159 AASQIKGY
+159 SQIRGAL
-167 VEIAGSRAEIV
+167 EIAGTRAELVI
-178 LANPAGIVVDGGGFI
+178 ANPSGILVDGGTFL
-193 NTSRAVLTTGVPQFG
+193 NTSRATLTTGVPFYG
-208 ADGSLTGYNVSR
+208 ADGSLAGYKVDR
-220 GLITVQGAGLNA
+220 GLVTVSGAGLNA
-232 SNVDQVDLIA
+232 TGTDQVDLIA
-242 RAVQANAAIYAK
+242 RAVQVNSAIYAK
-254 NLNVIAGAQQV
+254 NLNVIAGATQV
-265 NHDTLAATPIQGD
+265 NHNTLAATPIAGD
-278 GVAPAV
+278 GSAPAV
-284 AIDVAQ
+284 AIDVSQ
-290 LGGMYANRV
+290 LGGMYANRIV
-299 FLVGNSAGVGVANAG
+299 LASNEFGVGVANAG
-314 TIAAQAGDLTLQSD
+314 TIAAQAGDLTLQSN

-341 NLALSAAG
+341 NMALSASG
-349 GVQNSG
+349 GIQNSG
-355 TTYAQQSLSA
+355 ITYAQQSLSA
-365 STGAD
+365 NTSAD
-370 VTNSGTLAA
+370 LTNTGTLAA
-379 QQNTTV
+379 QQNTAV
-385 NAGSVNSTGRLGAG
+385 NAWSVNSTGTLGAG
-399 VNNDGS
+399 VNNDGT
-405 VARSGD
+405 VAHSGD
-411 LNLTASGQ
+411 LNLTASGL
-419 LTATGQNVAGGNAS
+419 LTATGRNVAGGNAS
-433 LTGGSVNLAG
+433 LTGGSMNLAG
-443 SQTAANGNLSLNA
+443 SQTAANGNLSLSA
-456 TAGDVNLSNATTSA
+456 TVGDVNLSNATTSA
-470 QGANRANATGTVIN
+470 QGAIQANASGTVIN
-484 DHGSLSSGGG
+484 DHGSLSSGGS

-503 NQGGKVSSQG
+503 NQSGKVSSQG
-513 ALSVN
+513 PLSVN

-524 NQSGELVSESTADL
+524 NQSGGLVSESTADV
-538 RGGAIANNQ
+538 RGGAIANNR
-547 GTIQSAAGMTVAG
+547 GTVQSAAGMTVAG
-560 ASLDNAAGRVTS
+560 ASLDNTAGRITS
-572 LNGDGLSVTTSG
+572 LNGDGLSVMTTG

-597 QGGVIGGNGDVTVRG
+597 HGGVIGGNGDVSVQGANVVNRG
-612 GNVANHGTIT
+612 AIT
-622 SNTNLRVA
+622 SNANLRVS
-630 GQSIDNG
+630 GQSVDNG
-637 SGTLKAAQKVAVD
+637 SGTLQAAQKVVVD
-650 AGAHLTNN
+650 AGARLVNN
-658 GGSIVGNTATVGATT
+658 GGSIVGLTAALTGTT
-673 LDNSAGAVQAAQ
+673 LDNSAGDVQAVQL
-685 VSLNATDL
+685 SLTATDL
-693 VNHGGTITQTGTG
+693 VNHGGTITQTGAG
-706 PMTVNVSRTLD
+706 PMAVNVSRTLD
-717 NSSGGTLQSNSTD
+717 NSKGGTLQTNSTD
-730 LTLAPAALVN
+730 LALTPTALAN

-752 LLLGSGSGTVS
+752 LTLGGGSGSIS
-763 NVGGSIT
+763 NVGGSIA
-770 SNGRVVAQAG
+770 SNGRVAAQTG
-780 ALNNTAGSINAQNGL
+780 ALNNAAGSINAQSGL
-795 AATIG
+795 TATVA
-800 GTLTNAN
+800 GTLNNAS

-820 GVLANDGGQIDA
+820 GMLTNDGGQIGA
-832 STNATIHTGSMT
+832 GTNATIHSGSMT

-853 NLSVTAE
+853 NLSITAA
-860 STLDNSGGKLETNQ
+860 STLDNSGGKLEANQ
-874 LTLTAA
+874 LGLTAA
-880 NLTNHGGTITQYGAS
+880 NLVNHGGTITQYGS
-895 AMGFNISGTLDNSAA
+895 STMGMNVSGTLDNSAA
-910 GVIQTNAT
+910 GVIQTNST

-945 PGNGASALNNA
+945 PGNGSSALKNA
-956 GGTIVTKGQ
+956 SGTIVTKGQ
-965 AVVDASSWDNSN
+965 AIVNAAAWNNAS
-977 GILAAQGG
+977 GILAAQRGIN
-985 VTATVAGDVNNA
+985 ATIAGDVNNA
-997 QGLVRAGASL
+997 QGLLRSDVSL
-1007 SITNGGALVNQ
+1007 SLKSGGALSNQ
-1018 AGHVQAGQTTAGD
+1018 GGHVQAGQSTAGD
-1031 TSTLAVHSG
+1031 TSTLDIQSA
-1040 SINNADGAI
+1040 SIDNADGAI
-1049 TDLGMGA
+1049 VDLGAGK
-1056 MTVQGGSQITNS
+1056 MTVQGDNQIANS
-1068 RAGNVSGMGAI
+1068 HAGGVSGMGAI
-1079 TGNGDVTIS
+1079 TGNGDVTVS
-1088 ATSISNTQGGELSGA
+1088 AASISNTQGGQLSGA
-1103 SLHVQAAA
+1103 SLHVQGNS
-1111 LDNSGGKIGS
+1111 LDNSGGII
-1121 VANSS
+1121 
-1126 GNVDVTASAAITN
+1126 GNVTNSNGNVNVTTTGAVTN
-1139 TNGQFS
+1139 TNGQIG
-1145 STHDLTITA
+1145 STHDLSVA
-1154 PTLQGGGAYSAA
+1154 AATLQGGGTYSAA
-1166 HDVRVNLQG
+1166 HDATVNLQG
-1175 DYTTTPDTQF
+1175 DYTAASDTQF
-1185 NVGND
+1185 KVGHD
-1190 LTFALPGTFTNNA
+1190 LAFTLPGTFTNNA
-1203 GFQTINGLNINAANI
+1203 NLQSVNNLSVNADNI
-1218 VNSGALSAGG
+1218 VNAGALTAGG
-1228 LLHTQSSNL
+1228 LLRTQSTDL
-1237 SNTGSLVGGS
+1237 TNTGALVGAS

-1252 TGTVS
+1252 TNTIS
-1257 NVGPTALIGASDS
+1257 NLGPAALIGGSDS
-1270 NGKLE
+1270 NGTLE

-1282 NRDDATA
+1282 NRDDTTA
-1289 TDSMPTTAIFG
+1289 TDSMATTAIFG

-1323 NSSALIQ
+1323 NVSALIQ
-1330 SGSDMELHADK
+1330 SGGDMELHADK
-1341 VTSTRRVMSTTGS
+1341 VTSTRRVMK
-1354 TSNVDPAVLAQYG
+1354 TSISQIDPASLAQFG
-1367 ISLSGCAAYFAGNCT
+1367 IPISGRT
-1382 GQTSYGIRSDN
+1382 GQVGVKDPYSI
-1393 LTPDMRDVL
+1393 
-1402 LKQPGGM
+1402 GGV
-1409 YIEPP
+1409 YTEPP
-1414 HGSQWNSSYQYTTY
+1414 HGGQWNSTYQFTTY
-1428 TGTAVANMVTA
+1428 YADSATATTVTDI
-1439 LSPAA
+1439 SPAA

-1449 GKIDASSTGTLQ
+1449 GKIDASSVGTLQ
-1461 NYWSSITA
+1461 NYWSNIAA
-1469 VGNLTMPQH
+1469 VGDIKMPAR
-1478 YDSDGWA
+1478 YDADGWA
-1485 ATGQQAPTVTV
+1485 ASGQKLPGVSV
-1496 TYSGQYHYNNYD
+1496 SYSGQYHYNNYD
-1508 NSEHNWQLPFGDAT
+1508 NSEYDWKLPFGNAP
-1522 FVTGHPGGYTQV
+1522 FVGSRPGGYTQA
-1534 APADVKQY
+1534 APASIKDY
-1542 KLPGY
+1542 KLPRY
-1547 FSTMS
+1547 DATLN

-1564 NNTAGNASIPSLGLL
+1564 NNSAGNASIPSLGLL

-1607 GGPPAPV
+1607 GGAPAPV
-1614 NPIIAS
+1614 DPIIAS

-1626 LNNLTIPQGGLFK
+1626 LNNLAIPQGGLFK
-1639 PTTAPNANY
+1639 PTTAPNASY

-1683 GDGFYEQQLVRNQV
+1683 GDGFYEQQLVRNEV
-1697 TGLTGKA
+1697 TSLTGKA
-1704 VLGPYADLQTM
+1704 VLGPYADLETM
-1715 YQSLMTAGADLS
+1715 YQSLMAAGASLS
-1727 KSLDMPMGASL
+1727 KSLDLPIGASL
-1738 SAEQV
+1738 SADQV

-1787 IDFQNAQAFTNS
+1787 IDFQNAQSFANS

-1808 AIQGKQIDNA
+1808 AIQGKQIENA

-1883 AKLDVAGDASIVT
+1883 AKLEVAGDASLVT

-1910 GNLGMNVGGDWDLG
+1910 GNLGMNVGGNWDLG

-1942 TDINKVTGSTVTVG
+1942 TDINTVTGSSVKVG
-1956 GQSSIGIGGDLTA
+1956 GQSSIGVGGDLTA

-1999 NSNSSGR
+1999 NSNSSGS

-2039 KDLTISGSTVSLDK
+2039 KDLTISGSTISLDK
-2053 GNANLMASGDVNIG
+2053 GNANLLAAGDVNIG

-2081 SHSNVVSGVKV
+2081 SHSNVVSGAKI
-2092 ASGVDRTATYSQGS
+2092 ASGIDQTATYSQGS

-2127 VVGTNDVTLQAKR
+2127 VVGTDDVTLQAKR
-2140 DVNITTSQDTTQS
+2140 DVNVTTSQDTTQS
-2153 SSYYEKKESGLLTN
+2153 SSYFDKKESGLLTN

-2187 LTNKGSVIGSSQ
+2187 VTNKGSVIGSSQ
-2199 GNVTIQAGKDAT
+2199 GNVTIQAGKDAS
-2211 ITGST
+2211 IAGST

-2268 SAVRQGQQSGDSRLA
+2268 GTVRQGQQSGDSRLV

-2338 ISEAKGSSIIGN
+2338 ISSAKGSSIIGN

-2357 TGTPDASGNAQAGTG
+2357 TGAPDADGNVQAGTG

-2386 ALDANNAITL
+2386 ALDANHAITL

-2402 EQSTSSNSSTGW
+2402 DQSTSSNSSTGW

-2434 SNAHGQGNGDSVT
+2434 SNSHGQGNGDSVT

-2453 AAGNTLTMTSGG
+2453 AAGNSLTMMSGG
-2465 DTMLSG
+2465 DTTLSG
-2471 ARVSGDKVKVDV
+2471 AKVSGDKVKVDV

-2533 SVNQQTGIVAGK
+2533 SANQQTGIVAGK
-2545 EGFDVNVA
+2545 GGFDVNVT

-2563 ASAAPADS
+2563 ASAAPADN

-2580 FTDIENKM
+2580 FTDIQNKM

-2605 AQTGDSANGVTH
+2605 AQTSDSASGVTH
-2617 AAISPA
+2617 AAVSPA

-2632 NGTDSTAGLSRDTAN
+2632 NGTDSTSGLSRDTTN

-2690 PQMKALFGEGGAGR
+2690 PQMKAVFGEGGAGR

-2728 GSLAGDVLQSLAQP
+2728 GSLVGDVLQSLAQP

-2770 GGAAAGALAGGG
+2770 GGAAAGAVAGGG
-2782 SSGAL
+2782 SYGAL
-2787 AGAGSAINNEL
+2787 AGAGSAVNNEL

-2887 QTAEEMLSQYM
+2887 QTAQDMLSQYM
-2898 GKPILVRGAPII
+2898 GKPILVRGTPII

-2915 QTYFSATPAQRSD
+2915 QTYFSATPEQRSN
-2928 QYLNSVLGSLPGSIV
+2928 QSLNAILGSLPGSIV
-2943 PGASERDQ
+2943 PGASQRDQ
-2951 NRVNSFAT
+2951 NRVDSFAT

-2985 TATRVGESLDVWLAG
+2985 TAARVGESIDVWLAG
-3000 PVNPTNKGFIS
+3000 PVNPTGKGFIS
-3011 TGKVTMEGM
+3011 TGKVTMESM
-3020 PVKLNSAEQGVLS
+3020 PVKLNTAEQGVLS

-3048 EYVSN
+3048 EYVAN
-3053 NYFVRNGFAPLDGKC
+3053 NYFVRNGFTPLDGKC

-3077 VKGDTVYV
+3077 IKGDTVYV
-3085 NEVKPLNESGS
+3085 NEVKPLNKSGS
-3096 ISLNPENP
+3096 INLNPENP
-3104 ATGLPTQQTDEW
+3104 ATGLPTQQTDNW
-3116 VKNSI
+3116 VEYAIKR
-3121 QTLKKS
+3121 LK
-3127 KNPDLVKT
+3127 DT
-3135 GSIVEKAFEDGKLV
+3135 EDPQFVNTATVIEQAMKKGKLV
-3149 KLVSGVDSNRMVIV
+3149 KLVSGVDSNGMVIV
-3163 KIPRDLK
+3163 KIPRN